1 MKHTETGA
9 FRDRSMA
16 HAADALRRAQELADS
31 RTDDRHEERRAHLA
45 RHVGDLSAL
54 AAARLRS

>member
-1 MKHTETGA
+1 MKQPETGA
-9 FRDRSMA
+9 SRTRSVA

-31 RTDDRHEERRAHLA
+31 RTDDGYEEGWAHLA

-54 AAARLRS
+54 AAASLRS